1 MLTCSSVSIIN
12 KLFKIKACSNM
23 PIIIKLFKSV
33 LGNSYGKFLGE
44 IPRGNSIL
52 TNSHMTK
59 KYKKSN
65 FALVKSLVLFYGQ
78 VS

>member
-1 MLTCSSVSIIN
+1 
-12 KLFKIKACSNM
+12 M

-78 VS
+78 VSKALRSISHWLVSLLVAVFAG